1 MVSSANAMHNSSLS
15 RTVVISAI
23 WFASFLVPNIVLGQ
37 TGISSVGSLNPSMLP
52 AAYYYTAKPG
62 EITITVNLWG
72 QILRPGRY
80 EVISTTDLVQL
91 ISFAGGPQQYANMDE
106 VRVMRFDKVDGR
118 DTVCEFIVD
127 MEKLKSPHPFLLKP
141 GDTVIIKSS
150 AWPAIRDAFSVV
162 TTAAIIS
169 SAIAQIIYA
178 SRR

>member
-1 MVSSANAMHNSSLS
+1 MHNYSLS
-15 RTVVISAI
+15 RTVVSFVVWAS
-23 WFASFLVPNIVLGQ
+23 SFLLPNLILAQ
-37 TGISSVGSLNPSMLP
+37 TGISSIGSLNPSMLP

-106 VRVMRFDKVDGR
+106 VRVMRFEKVDGR
-118 DTVCEFIVD
+118 DTVQEYLVD
-127 MEKLKSPHPFLLKP
+127 MEHIKTPNPFPLKP
-141 GDTVIIKSS
+141 GDTVIIKPS
-150 AWPAIRDAFSVV
+150 AWLAVRDAFSVV

-169 SAIAQIIYA
+169 GAIAQIIYA
-178 SRR
+178 SKR